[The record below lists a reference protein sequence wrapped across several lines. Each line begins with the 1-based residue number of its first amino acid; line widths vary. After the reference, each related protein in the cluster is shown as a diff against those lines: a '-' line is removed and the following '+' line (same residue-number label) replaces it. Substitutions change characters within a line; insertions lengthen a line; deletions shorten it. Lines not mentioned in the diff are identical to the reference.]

1 MAGPRAQALTARTDP
16 ALMAQV
22 QQLQQQQQ
30 QPAPHILSTL
40 CTNLHTLPSHP
51 LCLPFLVTL
60 ASHHLT
66 HPLITP
72 SYIHSSHP
80 LRPAHHT
87 LSPPPPSHPTLSP
100 HPPIVIDQLLA
111 VHAADQASKI
121 PVRTDP
127 RLLLRVVDIPTPSSW
142 PSRYFYPLWGL
153 GAS

>member
-1 MAGPRAQALTARTDP
+1 MLATSGGISIGVTGPRAQALTARTDP

-30 QPAPHILSTL
+30 QQQPAPHILSSLRTG
-40 CTNLHTLPSHP
+40 LHTLSSHP

-60 ASHHLT
+60 ASH
-66 HPLITP
+66 PLSP
-72 SYIHSSHP
+72 PSHP
-80 LRPAHHT
+80 LHPLNPSSQPT
-87 LSPPPPSHPTLSP
+87 LSPPPPFL
-100 HPPIVIDQLLA
+100 IAQLLA
-111 VHAADQASKI
+111 VHATDQASKI